1 MKKIY
6 FMGGLPRSGST
17 LLTCL
22 LNQNPTIF
30 ASHASEVLTIMNKY
44 KYMIADFEVVKLGL
58 MTENYF
64 SVYRDIPQSFY
75 KNETKP
81 IIIDKNRGWGAPYS
95 LEIANDFTDNIKII
109 YVYRPILE
117 VLASYIQLLNK
128 NPKTNHIDLEIRNQD
143 FLTQY
148 YRPIDDVRCDY
159 LMRPNSVIDT
169 ALLALGVALKE
180 EYKHLF
186 HVVNYDDLVTNTQ
199 ETLSGI
205 YNFLGIDDYTHDLE
219 NLESYWNSEDA
230 NVFGLPGLHE
240 VRSQIK
246 KESVPPERVLSNY
259 VMEKYKNITKNMG
272 MNEPLFLS

>member
-1 MKKIY
+1 MEKIY

-30 ASHASEVLTIMNKY
+30 ASHASEILTIMNKY

-64 SVYRDIPQSFY
+64 SVYKNIPQSFY
-75 KNETKP
+75 ETETKP
-81 IIIDKNRGWGAPYS
+81 IIIDKNRAWGAPYS
-95 LEIANDFTDNIKII
+95 LDIANDFTNDIKII

-117 VLASYIQLLNK
+117 ILTSYIRLLNK
-128 NPKTNHIDLEIRNQD
+128 HPKTNHIDLEIRSQD

-186 HVVNYDDLVTNTQ
+186 HIVHYDDLVAKTQ

-219 NLESYWNSEDA
+219 NLEPYWNPEDEK
-230 NVFGLPGLHE
+230 VFGLSDLHV
-240 VRSQIK
+240 VRSEIK
-246 KESVPPERVLSNY
+246 KEYLPPEQVLSSY
-259 VMEKYKNITKNMG
+259 VIEKYKNVTKDMG
-272 MNEPLFLS
+272 MRV